1 MGDDPVPTT
10 PTPDEYRERANR
22 LERSNMFKGA
32 ALFRELAAAEEIRRV
47 APVVSLAM
55 VSGLL

>member
-1 MGDDPVPTT
+1 VPTT
-10 PTPDEYRERANR
+10 PTPDEFREKAKRA
-22 LERSNMFKGA
+22 ERVNLFTAA

-47 APVVSLAM
+47 APTVCLAM

>member
-1 MGDDPVPTT
+1 VPTT
-10 PTPDEYRERANR
+10 PTPDEFRERANR